1 MIYLITILTVILASY
16 LLYTFYKIVFLNNAP
31 YINSSNKKIDLTIA
45 EISKLT
51 NLKTVYE
58 LGCGDAKFLRK
69 LKKQKPELACLGLE
83 YDLVPYLIAKFRNIF
98 LKNKI
103 EIKRADIFNYDLTK
117 ADLIYCYLNPK
128 SMQTLQPI
136 IAKLK
141 NVVLISNTF
150 SLPHTKSYKQI
161 HFKNTSLFFYKIN

>member
-69 LKKQKPELACLGLE
+69 LK
-83 YDLVPYLIAKFRNIF
+83 N
-98 LKNKI
+98 KNQ
-103 EIKRADIFNYDLTK
+103 
-117 ADLIYCYLNPK
+117 
-128 SMQTLQPI
+128 S
-136 IAKLK
+136 
-141 NVVLISNTF
+141 
-150 SLPHTKSYKQI
+150 
-161 HFKNTSLFFYKIN
+161 